1 MKKYKEDFKLKMVQ
15 LYNAGKSV
23 QSLCDEFELK
33 SQTLY
38 AWIKK
43 YNTSDKKKLEDNPQL
58 SAAEIEVIELK
69 KQLKEKEMELD
80 ILKQAALIMGQKK

>member
-1 MKKYKEDFKLKMVQ
+1 MKTYEEDFKLKMVQ

-23 QSLCDEFELK
+23 QSLCSEFELK

-43 YNTSDKKKLEDNPQL
+43 YNTTGKK
-58 SAAEIEVIELK
+58 S
-69 KQLKEKEMELD
+69 
-80 ILKQAALIMGQKK
+80 

>member
-1 MKKYKEDFKLKMVQ
+1 MKTYKEEFKLKMVQ

-23 QSLCDEFELK
+23 KVLCEEFEIK

-43 YNTSDKKKLEDNPQL
+43 YNTTDKNKLENTPQL
-58 SAAEIEVIELK
+58 TPVEIENI
-69 KQLKEKEMELD
+69 
-80 ILKQAALIMGQKK
+80 